1 MAYNIAPTPMYG
13 TGGSAYGAAPGT
25 IDIPPSEYEQVQS
38 IYPDLGL
45 QAQLAG
51 RNIGAGLAGELSPQ
65 TIFQLQQNA
74 ARFGQSSGMP
84 GSGLQTN
91 MGLLSMGQ
99 NVEQAQA
106 NALNQYQGLAKTLG
120 SMQTPQA
127 LASEIASRNATMLA
141 APSPELAAKQQ
152 MADWMSKFNMTAAKG
167 KSGGGM
173 TINPSGGTSP
183 SQMGFGRQN
192 FSNLGASGGDVP
204 TEGYVPWN
212 WSQSDYS
219 PGGSTVFGTTVG
231 GDVFDPFAGTAGQ
244 SPAYG
249 TLPGYN
255 PADYA
260 TDPMASLIPNSGYQ
274 PTSAGTMYMGSES
287 GYNG

>member
-1 MAYNIAPTPMYG
+1 MAYNINPTPMYG
-13 TGGSAYGAAPGT
+13 TGGSAYGAAPGV

-167 KSGGGM
+167 RSGGGM

-192 FSNLGASGGDVP
+192 FSNLGASGGNIPSAGNTNTPGSEYVSGSMPYYNPTGSVP
-204 TEGYVPWN
+204 ANTYYNPVTDQSVYDYGLGAGWDASTTYPENTYYNPVTDQSTYNTSIGGWEGY
-212 WSQSDYS
+212 
-219 PGGSTVFGTTVG
+219 
-231 GDVFDPFAGTAGQ
+231 
-244 SPAYG
+244 
-249 TLPGYN
+249 
-255 PADYA
+255 
-260 TDPMASLIPNSGYQ
+260 
-274 PTSAGTMYMGSES
+274 
-287 GYNG
+287 